1 MYSATFCRKD
11 CIQQG
16 RGRVCK
22 LNVKGSVYKDKG
34 WGCVILARNIC
45 WCSPAAR
52 AASHHAGPIF
62 CSVRVRDILIV
73 APRKW
78 LTSSSSRLVI
88 AILYE
93 FVKIPGPSMFIHFPF
108 HSHNPSMVVL
118 TGAEDITNKSRVSVY
133 LDIILIIP
141 PCWPDQTGSG
151 VNIDLCSAGRR
162 ETVPCPSDDQRTL
175 ISDSLFADLTP
186 PAQCFWTLNCDG
198 LRVCGKMTD

>member
-1 MYSATFCRKD
+1 MFTCCPGCLASRWANFLLRASPRYSHC
-11 CIQQG
+11 
-16 RGRVCK
+16 
-22 LNVKGSVYKDKG
+22 
-34 WGCVILARNIC
+34 
-45 WCSPAAR
+45 CSSQVTHIIIIAVTRP
-52 AASHHAGPIF
+52 
-62 CSVRVRDILIV
+62 
-73 APRKW
+73 
-78 LTSSSSRLVI
+78 VI

-108 HSHNPSMVVL
+108 YSHNPSMVVL
-118 TGAEDITNKSRVSVY
+118 TGAEDMTNKSRVSVY

-186 PAQCFWTLNCDG
+186 PAQSFWTLNCDG
-198 LRVCGKMTD
+198 